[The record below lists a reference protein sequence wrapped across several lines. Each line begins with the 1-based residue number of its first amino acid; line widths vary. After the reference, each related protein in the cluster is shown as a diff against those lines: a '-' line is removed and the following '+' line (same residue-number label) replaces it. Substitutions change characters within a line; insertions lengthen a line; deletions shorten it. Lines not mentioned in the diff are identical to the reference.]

1 MPQWRAARK
10 LTFFFVN
17 WFLWLSSN
25 IKISNGPNISC
36 CCYSSQLCPP
46 GSTHDRSAL
55 TSTGSPDI
63 CRSAPP
69 SPWRHPNHPVFPCGG
84 KVRWWTPATLYV
96 KRQKLGNWAKD
107 PSWLHT
113 PQELPDL
120 LNLVFS
126 WWLPHVFIQSP
137 SEYIPFFQDLVPLQQ
152 TKKLRGKKMY
162 LQSTY
167 IMILCH
173 NSSQPYPQLVLWTHR
188 HQKSNLET
196 LIEQALLITI
206 HTIHHLDPCL
216 VGSKIMHKGGRLP
229 WIKSQRSYIMSISPS
244 QDTSAEWSL
253 IRDPHPK
260 KQETSE

>member
-1 MPQWRAARK
+1 M
-10 LTFFFVN
+10 N

-55 TSTGSPDI
+55 TSWAALTFVGLLRQVPEGI
-63 CRSAPP
+63 RIIQCFR
-69 SPWRHPNHPVFPCGG
+69 VGG

-107 PSWLHT
+107 PSRLHT

-126 WWLPHVFIQSP
+126 WWLPHVFIRSR

-152 TKKLRGKKMY
+152 TKKLRGKKCIY
-162 LQSTY
+162 NLQCIS
-167 IMILCH
+167 
-173 NSSQPYPQLVLWTHR
+173 
-188 HQKSNLET
+188 
-196 LIEQALLITI
+196 I
-206 HTIHHLDPCL
+206 HTSWYYVTTVH
-216 VGSKIMHKGGRLP
+216 
-229 WIKSQRSYIMSISPS
+229 
-244 QDTSAEWSL
+244 SL
-253 IRDPHPK
+253 IHN
-260 KQETSE
+260 

>member
-1 MPQWRAARK
+1 M
-10 LTFFFVN
+10 
-17 WFLWLSSN
+17 S
-25 IKISNGPNISC
+25 
-36 CCYSSQLCPP
+36 
-46 GSTHDRSAL
+46 
-55 TSTGSPDI
+55 SPDI

-69 SPWRHPNHPVFPCGG
+69 SPWRHSNHPVFPCGG

-120 LNLVFS
+120 LNLDFS
-126 WWLPHVFIQSP
+126 WWLPHVFIQSR
-137 SEYIPFFQDLVPLQQ
+137 SEYIPFFQDLDPLQQ
-152 TKKLRGKKMY
+152 TKKPRGKNVSIIYNVSLYIHHDTMSQQFTA
-162 LQSTY
+162 LSTTSTLNPSPPE
-167 IMILCH
+167 I
-173 NSSQPYPQLVLWTHR
+173 QPWNLNRAST
-188 HQKSNLET
+188 SNNH
-196 LIEQALLITI
+196 ITI

-229 WIKSQRSYIMSISPS
+229 WIKSQRSYIMSISPF

-260 KQETSE
+260 EKEISE